1 MGSIPGAFKDDHEM
15 GFRLIGFGYFLAG
28 IIIILA
34 IIIAEAVYPGYH
46 VTQYISDLGAP
57 SLSPHPCIFNISIII
72 YGFIVFLVS
81 LFFLLQNRSSGSG
94 NRCSSTN
101 SKTISFIF
109 IMISG
114 ICAIGVGAINEDL
127 GVAHTLCA
135 AFTFIFGILAAFFS
149 GFWVKIPYNVI
160 SAIIAVFSFIAL
172 LFLVAEIDLG
182 IGLGGIERMVAYPLI
197 LWEMGLGG
205 YLMNEG
211 KAMVLKEQPEQ
222 SDKNFIL

>member
-1 MGSIPGAFKDDHEM
+1 MLGAFKDNPE
-15 GFRLIGFGYFLAG
+15 GWLKFIGFGYFLAG

-57 SLSPHPCIFNISIII
+57 SLSPYPGIFNVSIII
-72 YGFIVFLVS
+72 YGIIVFLMS
-81 LFFLLQNRSSGSG
+81 LIFLFLNKDYGTDNKHSLSSK
-94 NRCSSTN
+94 
-101 SKTISFIF
+101 SKNAFSIF

-127 GVAHTLCA
+127 GWAHTFCA

-149 GFWVKIPYNVI
+149 GFWVKNPYNVI
-160 SAIIAVFSFIAL
+160 SAIITVFSFIAL

-197 LWEMGLGG
+197 LWEIGLGG

-211 KAMVLKEQPEQ
+211 NVMVLKEQPE
-222 SDKNFIL
+222 